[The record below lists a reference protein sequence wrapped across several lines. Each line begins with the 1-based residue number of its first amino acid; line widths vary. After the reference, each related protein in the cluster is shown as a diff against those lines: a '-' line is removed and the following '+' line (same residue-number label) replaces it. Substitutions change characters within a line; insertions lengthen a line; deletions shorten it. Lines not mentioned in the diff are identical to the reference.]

1 MIQRPWAFW
10 RRVQYAIGF
19 FVVLGLIGTALYF
32 RYGYAEPTCFDGI
45 QNADERGIDCG
56 GACENICSF
65 DITLPISLWAES
77 FKITE
82 GQYNAVAYIENRN
95 QDIGSPSLTYTFRL
109 YDDAGL
115 IIERS
120 GTTVLPPDGVYPVFE
135 GRISTGG
142 RVPTRTTIELS
153 DDIAWKTGTVGREQ
167 FTLDRREL
175 MNADSQPRLMADI
188 RNTLLTEAEDV
199 EIVAT
204 IFDKNSNPLT
214 VARTVVEYFPGR
226 TTQNITF
233 TWPEPIAKTL
243 RSCEIP
249 TDVVL
254 AIDLSGSMN
263 NDGGVPPEP
272 ITSVLTAAK
281 AFVSG
286 LNPQDKVSVV
296 TFATNAKVTDELT
309 NESARVAENIAK
321 LSIEPK
327 EETGNTNTGEGLKR
341 MGEELNSSRHN
352 MDARKIGILL
362 TDGLATAGGDNPEV
376 YAQEQADLVKAMN
389 VNLFTIGLGSTLN
402 EEALKNLASIGTQYY
417 NAPSIREL
425 TGIYDS
431 ITKNICEDGPAVIE
445 IIAKPSSSFR

>member
-19 FVVLGLIGTALYF
+19 FVVLALIGTALYF

-56 GACENICSF
+56 GACENICAL

-77 FKITE
+77 FRITE
-82 GQYNAVAYIENRN
+82 GQYNVVAYIENRN
-95 QDIGSPSLTYTFRL
+95 EDIGSPSLTYTFRL

-115 IIERS
+115 IVERS
-120 GTTVLPPDGVYPVFE
+120 GTTVLPPNGVYPVFE
-135 GRISTGG
+135 GRVTTGE

-153 DDIAWKTGTVGREQ
+153 DDIAWKKGTVGREQ
-167 FTLDRREL
+167 FALDGREL
-175 MNADSQPRLMADI
+175 LNADSQPRLMADI

-204 IFDKNSNPLT
+204 IFDKNGNPLT

-226 TTQNITF
+226 TTESVTF

-272 ITSVLTAAK
+272 ITSVLTAAR
-281 AFVSG
+281 AFISG
-286 LNPQDKVSVV
+286 LNPQDTVGVV
-296 TFATNAKVTDELT
+296 TFATGAEVIETLT
-309 NESARVAENIAK
+309 NESTRVAE
-321 LSIEPK
+321 SITELRINPK
-327 EETGNTNTGEGLKR
+327 EETGNTNTGEGLKLL
-341 MGEELNSSRHN
+341 GEELNSSRHN
-352 MDARKIGILL
+352 PDARKIGILL
-362 TDGLATAGGDNPEV
+362 TDGLATAGGEDPEV
-376 YAQEQADLVKAMN
+376 YAQDQADKVKGMDID
-389 VNLFTIGLGSTLN
+389 LFTIGLGSTLN
-402 EEALKNLASIGTQYY
+402 EEALKNLASTESQYY

-425 TGIYDS
+425 SSIYDS
-431 ITKNICEDGPAVIE
+431 ITKSICEDGAAVIE
-445 IIAKPSSSFR
+445 IIAKPGTSFQ